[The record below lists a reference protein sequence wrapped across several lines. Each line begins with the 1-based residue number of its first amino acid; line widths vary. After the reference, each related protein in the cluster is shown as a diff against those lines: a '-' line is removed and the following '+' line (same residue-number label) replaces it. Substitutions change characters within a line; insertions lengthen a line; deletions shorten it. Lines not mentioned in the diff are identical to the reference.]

1 LARILITG
9 GSGFLGR
16 NLASSLN
23 ANHEVILT
31 SRNQKALMSAASELG
46 IEFAPLDVANFPAT
60 QEIVGRY
67 RPNIIVHAAATKF
80 VDLAEKFPQDC
91 VDNNVVGS
99 QNIARAAAQC
109 MVDHVIGI
117 STDKAAPPI
126 ANIYGQTKAIM
137 ERLFVAVNSTST
149 TKFSVVR
156 YGNVAW
162 STGSVF
168 PIWQA
173 SIHKNGHV
181 VSTGA
186 DMSRFFFKVDDAVK
200 LIKTSIDHPE
210 VTSGKILSYPM
221 KGVVIRRILEVWS
234 KHAGFSWSTAERR
247 IGDRNLEYLI
257 GSSETSAT
265 ERVSL
270 DGEEFFLMNG
280 QGKPVE
286 SPLTQE
292 YSSIT
297 APQMSDEEI
306 LNLVSNP
313 PERL

>member
-1 LARILITG
+1 
-9 GSGFLGR
+9 
-16 NLASSLN
+16 
-23 ANHEVILT
+23 
-31 SRNQKALMSAASELG
+31 MSAANELG
-46 IEFAPLDVANFPAT
+46 LEFAPLDVANFPAT
-60 QEIVGRY
+60 QEIIGRY
-67 RPNIIVHAAATKF
+67 RPNIVVHAAATKF

-99 QNIARAAAQC
+99 QNVARAATQC

-137 ERLFVAVNSTST
+137 ERLFVAMNAAAT
-149 TKFSVVR
+149 TKFSIVR

-173 SIHKNGHV
+173 SIRKEGHV

-186 DMSRFFFKVDDAVK
+186 DMSRFFFKVDDAVR
-200 LIKTSIDHPE
+200 LIETSIDNPD
-210 VTSGKILSYPM
+210 VTAGKILSYPM

-234 KHAGFSWSTAERR
+234 KHSGFTWSTADRR

-257 GSSETSAT
+257 GSSETLAT
-265 ERVSL
+265 ERVCLS
-270 DGEEFFLMNG
+270 GEDFFLMNG

-286 SPLTQE
+286 APLREE

-306 LNLVSNP
+306 LDLVSNP
-313 PERL
+313 PDRL